1 MSAEVLNDQIWTSPQ
16 VEEAFPDRSS
26 RMSVNGVIAKSMLL
40 LMIVIALAAVGWHYA
55 PQFLDVTSSLWFL
68 VGYFLLIGLTLMVV
82 RNPALSLIVG
92 LVFAII
98 NGLWIGAIS
107 QVYEEAYDGVV
118 AQALLG
124 TVAVAAAVLLLFL
137 FVPFRATSRFVK
149 IVFSLTLGI
158 GMFYLIA
165 WFFSLLGGNVDFL
178 YGTSPLATFFSLF
191 FMTVAAA
198 NLVVDFTYVD
208 AGVKAGAPRG
218 MEWFSAVG
226 IVSTLVWLYME
237 ILRFLAARAARSG
250 GR

>member
-16 VEEAFPDRSS
+16 VEAAFPDRTR
-26 RMSVNGVIAKSMLL
+26 RMTVNGVIAKSLLL
-40 LMIVIALAAVGWHYA
+40 LMIVICVAGVGWHYA
-55 PQFLDVTSSLWFL
+55 PEFLDLTSSLWFL

-82 RNPALSLIVG
+82 RNPALSLVVG
-92 LVFAII
+92 FVFAIL

-107 QVYEEAYDGVV
+107 RVYEQAYDGVV
-118 AQALLG
+118 GKALLG
-124 TVAVAAAVLLLFL
+124 TVAVAAAVLLLYL
-137 FVPFRATSRFVK
+137 VVPFRATSRFVQV
-149 IVFSLTLGI
+149 VFSLTLGI
-158 GMFYLIA
+158 GFFYLIV
-165 WFFSLLGGNVDFL
+165 WVFSLLGGNVDFL

-208 AGVKAGAPRG
+208 AGVRLGAPRG

-237 ILRFLAARAARSG
+237 ILRFLAARAARSS